1 MHPLEYD
8 IRKAVKKEKDRED
21 QAFLDEMLG
30 LLKQQNEQKH
40 RERVAKAQVEL
51 EKLIK
56 DR

>member
-21 QAFLDEMLG
+21 QVFLDEMLS
-30 LLKQQNEQKH
+30 LLKQQNEQQH
-40 RERVAKAQVEL
+40 RERVAKAQIEL
-51 EKLIK
+51 EKLIR

>member
-21 QAFLDEMLG
+21 QALLDEMLG
-30 LLKQQNEQKH
+30 LLKQQNEQQH

-51 EKLIK
+51 EKLI
-56 DR
+56 RER